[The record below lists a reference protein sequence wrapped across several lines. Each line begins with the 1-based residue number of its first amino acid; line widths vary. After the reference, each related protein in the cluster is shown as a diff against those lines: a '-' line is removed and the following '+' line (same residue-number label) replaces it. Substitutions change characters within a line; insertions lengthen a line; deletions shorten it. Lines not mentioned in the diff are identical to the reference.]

1 VIVRTPFPVLP
12 IRIVWEFVE
21 PTVTLPKLALEG
33 VRLIAAWRDC
43 APVPV
48 REMVSGE
55 LVALLV
61 TVTLPDALPAA
72 VGANTALTVAVAA
85 AFKVKG
91 TVIPFTL
98 NPVPLAAMLEIWT
111 AAVPVL
117 LKMMGLVALLPVLT
131 LPKLTEAGFACNCPN
146 VALDPVPAK
155 ATVVV
160 GLTGS
165 LLVMDNVAATAPA
178 AVG

>member
-1 VIVRTPFPVLP
+1 
-12 IRIVWEFVE
+12 
-21 PTVTLPKLALEG
+21 LALEG

-91 TVIPFTL
+91 TVIR
-98 NPVPLAAMLEIWT
+98 
-111 AAVPVL
+111 
-117 LKMMGLVALLPVLT
+117 
-131 LPKLTEAGFACNCPN
+131 
-146 VALDPVPAK
+146 
-155 ATVVV
+155 
-160 GLTGS
+160 S
-165 LLVMDNVAATAPA
+165 R
-178 AVG
+178 

>member
-1 VIVRTPFPVLP
+1 M
-12 IRIVWEFVE
+12 VWELVE
-21 PTVTLPKLALEG
+21 PTATLPKFALVG
-33 VRLIAAWRDC
+33 VTLIEAWRGC

-61 TVTLPDALPAA
+61 TVTLPDALPVT
-72 VGANTALTVAVAA
+72 VGANTALRVAVAA
-85 AFKVKG
+85 AFNVKG
-91 TVIPFTL
+91 TVIPFTV

-117 LKMMGLVALLPVLT
+117 LKMMGLVPLLPVPT

-165 LLVMDNVAATAPA
+165 LLVMDTVPSAAPA
-178 AVG
+178 AFG